1 MLSAGLSSISLRPNS
16 GLKKNPNDIRE
27 AMTQQRELDMFPE
40 AEVAS
45 DAKPKSDVTKNKMV
59 QFDQPLTNNPE
70 NSQVPRNQL
79 SPPFRRKKGGP
90 LVKSNLPAKRG
101 NLSEYDRLLKTT
113 ADSISLRPNSGLK
126 KNPNDIREAMTQQ
139 RELDM
144 FPEAEVASDAKP
156 KSDVT
161 KNKMGGPLV
170 KSNLPARRGNLSEYD
185 RRLKTTADRIMNKR
199 TPTMFDLRQDHPIYS
214 GIKSAE
220 TLVGTI
226 SLIYNKAVMEPAYCH
241 LYALLCRDL
250 SLHLPPFPSDEPD
263 SEEITLKKVL
273 LNQCQE
279 TFERADE
286 LGEELSHMTAP
297 EQKMERRVR
306 ERMLKLRFLG
316 NIRLLGE
323 LYKQKMV
330 TKKIVHDI
338 VQKLL
343 EPPQENVEAVCQLLN
358 TIGKKL
364 DRKKSRA
371 LTDIY
376 FSRLKELSTNP
387 QLAPRLSSMIRDI
400 LDLRENN
407 WVPRGEEVKPKF
419 IPEIHSESQNQGNT
433 SQGKFIPTIK
443 KAAMLSNLQRK
454 TVSLIEE
461 YFTIRLLDEALQ
473 CVKELN
479 SPDYHPEV
487 VKVAISLGLE
497 KSPPCVEPVVKL
509 LEYLFAEKVLADGDI
524 ELGCLLYGSMLDDVS
539 LDVPKAP
546 NGFGEIIGKLV
557 LVGVLDFTVANKVVK
572 KVEDER
578 LQKAIFDGV
587 ELIVN
592 STSSG

>member
-1 MLSAGLSSISLRPNS
+1 MERALSAGLSSISLRPNS

-27 AMTQQRELDMFPE
+27 ATTQQRELDTFPE
-40 AEVAS
+40 AVVAS
-45 DAKPKSDVTKNKMV
+45 DDVKPQSDVTKNKMV
-59 QFDQPLTNNPE
+59 QFDQPSTNNSK

-90 LVKSNLPAKRG
+90 LVKPNLPAKRG

-113 ADSISLRPNSGLK
+113 ADRI
-126 KNPNDIREAMTQQ
+126 I
-139 RELDM
+139 
-144 FPEAEVASDAKP
+144 
-156 KSDVT
+156 
-161 KNKMGGPLV
+161 NKH
-170 KSNLPARRGNLSEYD
+170 
-185 RRLKTTADRIMNKR
+185 

-220 TLVGTI
+220 TLVGTV

-241 LYALLCRDL
+241 VYALLCRDL
-250 SLHLPPFPSDEPD
+250 SLQLPPFPSDEPD
-263 SEEITLKKVL
+263 GEVITLKKVL
-273 LNQCQE
+273 LNKCQE

-297 EQKMERRVR
+297 EQKMERRVK

-330 TKKIVHDI
+330 PKRIVHHI

-343 EPPQENVEAVCQLLN
+343 EPPEENVEAVCQLLN

-364 DRKKSRA
+364 DRQKSRA

-387 QLAPRLSSMIRDI
+387 QLASRLSFMIRNI

-407 WVPRGEEVKPKF
+407 WAPRGEEVKPKF

-479 SPDYHPEV
+479 FPDYHPEV
-487 VKVAISLGLE
+487 VKEAISLGLE

-509 LEYLFAEKVLADGDI
+509 LEYLFAEKVLADRDI

-546 NGFGEIIGKLV
+546 NGFGEIFGKLV
-557 LVGVLDFTVANKVVK
+557 LAGVLDFTVVNKVVK

-578 LQKAIFDGV
+578 LQKAIFDGA

-592 STSSG
+592 STSTG

>member
-1 MLSAGLSSISLRPNS
+1 MERALSAGLSSISLRPNS

-27 AMTQQRELDMFPE
+27 ATTQQRELDTFPE
-40 AEVAS
+40 AVVAS
-45 DAKPKSDVTKNKMV
+45 DDVKPQSDVTKNKMV
-59 QFDQPLTNNPE
+59 QFDQPSTNNSK

-90 LVKSNLPAKRG
+90 LVKPNLPAKRG

-113 ADSISLRPNSGLK
+113 ADRI
-126 KNPNDIREAMTQQ
+126 I
-139 RELDM
+139 
-144 FPEAEVASDAKP
+144 
-156 KSDVT
+156 
-161 KNKMGGPLV
+161 NKH
-170 KSNLPARRGNLSEYD
+170 
-185 RRLKTTADRIMNKR
+185 

-220 TLVGTI
+220 TLGTV

-241 LYALLCRDL
+241 VYALLCRDL
-250 SLHLPPFPSDEPD
+250 SLQLPPFPSDEPD
-263 SEEITLKKVL
+263 GEVITLKKVL
-273 LNQCQE
+273 LNKCQE

-297 EQKMERRVR
+297 EQKMERRVK

-330 TKKIVHDI
+330 PKRIVHHI

-343 EPPQENVEAVCQLLN
+343 EPPEENVEAVCQLLN

-364 DRKKSRA
+364 DRQKSRA

-387 QLAPRLSSMIRDI
+387 QLASRLSFMIRNI

-407 WVPRGEEVKPKF
+407 WAPRGEEVKPKF

-479 SPDYHPEV
+479 FPDYHPEV
-487 VKVAISLGLE
+487 VKEAISLGLE

-509 LEYLFAEKVLADGDI
+509 LEYLFAEKVLADRDI

-546 NGFGEIIGKLV
+546 NGFGEIFGKLV
-557 LVGVLDFTVANKVVK
+557 LAGVLDFTVVNKVVK

-578 LQKAIFDGV
+578 LQKAIFDGA

-592 STSSG
+592 STSTG

>member
-1 MLSAGLSSISLRPNS
+1 MEHALSAGLSSISLRPNS
-16 GLKKNPNDIRE
+16 GPKKNPNDIRE
-27 AMTQQRELDMFPE
+27 AKTQQRELDMFPE

-45 DAKPKSDVTKNKMV
+45 DVKPQSDVTKTKMV

-113 ADSISLRPNSGLK
+113 AD
-126 KNPNDIREAMTQQ
+126 
-139 RELDM
+139 
-144 FPEAEVASDAKP
+144 
-156 KSDVT
+156 
-161 KNKMGGPLV
+161 
-170 KSNLPARRGNLSEYD
+170 
-185 RRLKTTADRIMNKR
+185 RIMNKH

-250 SLHLPPFPSDEPD
+250 SLQLPPFPSDEPD
-263 SEEITLKKVL
+263 GEEITLKKVL

-286 LGEELSHMTAP
+286 LREELSQMTAP

-306 ERMLKLRFLG
+306 ERRLKLRFLG

-323 LYKQKMV
+323 LYKQKM
-330 TKKIVHDI
+330 
-338 VQKLL
+338 KLL
-343 EPPQENVEAVCQLLN
+343 EPPEENVEAVCQLLN

-387 QLAPRLSSMIRDI
+387 QLAPRLSFMIRDI

-487 VKVAISLGLE
+487 VKEAISLGLE
-497 KSPPCVEPVVKL
+497 KGPPCVEPVVKL

-546 NGFGEIIGKLV
+546 NGFVEIIGKLV
-557 LVGVLDFTVANKVVK
+557 LAGVLDFTVVNKVVK

-592 STSSG
+592 STSSGQSVLESQLSI